1 MTSLPAVYGQQQ
13 RALQQQGLEDVLG
26 LFLSSLDVSLATKS
40 TYSRT
45 LKQFLLWLQEAGK
58 TALLQRHELQP
69 EDILQY
75 KEALLAEGKSAYS
88 VSSYLTSVR
97 RFFSWLE
104 VKGLHTNV
112 AREVKGAKKPK
123 GFRKDTLT
131 PEQLRS
137 ALDGIDRSTL
147 EGLRDYAMFNLM
159 ARTALRTV
167 EVSRA
172 TVGDLRQEGG
182 RAILWVTGKG
192 RSAAD
197 EFVLLTE
204 ETLVPI
210 REWLSLRRAAFGP
223 LQDEEPL
230 FCSLSNNNQ
239 GGQITTRY
247 ISGVVK
253 RALRAIGLD
262 SKRLTAHSLRHT
274 AITLARLGGASL
286 EATQAMA
293 RHSKIETTQQYDH
306 MINRLQGAAEQF
318 IQF

>member
-1 MTSLPAVYGQQQ
+1 MSSLPVVFDQQQ
-13 RALQQQGLEDVLG
+13 TAMSEHMEDLLG
-26 LFLSSLDVSLATKS
+26 LFLGSLDVSQATKE
-40 TYSRT
+40 TYHRT
-45 LKQFLLWLQEAGK
+45 IRQFLNWLQNTGK
-58 TALLQRHELQP
+58 VSLLQRHELEP
-69 EDILQY
+69 EDILHY
-75 KEALLAEGKSAYS
+75 KETLLAEGKSAYS

-104 VKGLHTNV
+104 AKGLHKNV

-131 PEQLRS
+131 PAQLRAS
-137 ALDGIDRSTL
+137 LASIDKSSL

-172 TVGDLRQEGG
+172 TLGDLRQQGG
-182 RAILWVTGKG
+182 QAVLWVQGKG

-197 EFVLLTE
+197 EFVLITE
-204 ETLVPI
+204 ETLTPI
-210 REWLSLRRAAFGP
+210 QLWLARRRSAFGP
-223 LQDEEPL
+223 LQDDEPL
-230 FCSLSNNNQ
+230 FCSLSNNHM
-239 GGQITTRY
+239 GGQLTTRA

-253 RALRAIGLD
+253 EALRRVGLD

-274 AITLARLGGASL
+274 AITLARRGGASL
-286 EATQAMA
+286 ESVQQMA
-293 RHSKIETTQQYDH
+293 RHSKIETTQQYQHYID
-306 MINRLQGAAEQF
+306 RLEGAAERF

>member
-1 MTSLPAVYGQQQ
+1 MTNLPAVYEQQP
-13 RALQQQGLEDVLG
+13 RDLQQQGLEDILSV
-26 LFLSSLDVSLATKS
+26 FLSSLDVSQTTKS
-40 TYSRT
+40 TYKRT
-45 LKQFLLWLQEAGK
+45 LKQFLLWLQETGK
-58 TALLQRHELQP
+58 ASLLQQHELQP

-75 KEALLAEGKSAYS
+75 KETLMAEGKSAYS

-131 PEQLRS
+131 KAQLRE
-137 ALDGIDRSTL
+137 ALDGIDRSAL
-147 EGLRDYAMFNLM
+147 EGMRDYAMFNLM

-172 TVGDLRQEGG
+172 TVGDLRQEAGQ
-182 RAILWVTGKG
+182 AILWVTGKG
-192 RSAAD
+192 RTAAD
-197 EFVLLTE
+197 EFVVLKD
-204 ETLVPI
+204 ETLAPLMA
-210 REWLSLRRAAFGP
+210 WLSMRRSVFGP

-230 FCSLSNNNQ
+230 FCSLSNNNL
-239 GGQITTRY
+239 GGQLTTRA

-253 RALRAIGLD
+253 TALRSVGLD
-262 SKRLTAHSLRHT
+262 SRRLTAHSLRHT
-274 AITLARLGGASL
+274 AITLAVMGGASL
-286 EATQAMA
+286 ENVQQMA
-293 RHSKIETTQQYDH
+293 RHSKIETTQQYQH
-306 MINRLQGAAEQF
+306 YLNRLQGAAEQY